1 MKSKICFAK
10 AFMNYFPVLT
20 IFLIPDAMTPF
31 KRIIAYILTGLV
43 LLFAIVTL
51 LGVWGFIDLEDLFI
65 KMFKSVVVILATAAI
80 IVFIFAI
87 LIREN
92 EHKHDI

>member
-1 MKSKICFAK
+1 
-10 AFMNYFPVLT
+10 
-20 IFLIPDAMTPF
+20 MTPF

-51 LGVWGFIDLEDLFI
+51 LGVWGFVDLEDLFI
-65 KMFKSVVVILATAAI
+65 KMFKSIVVVLGTAAI

-87 LIREN
+87 LVRDSDQ
-92 EHKHDI
+92 KHEI

>member
-1 MKSKICFAK
+1 
-10 AFMNYFPVLT
+10 
-20 IFLIPDAMTPF
+20 MTPF

-43 LLFAIVTL
+43 LLFAVVTL

-87 LIREN
+87 LIRDDGQ
-92 EHKHDI
+92 KHEI